1 MRRVQLETEVMMPML
16 PHLDELSEKHRNL
29 EQKIEE
35 ALSHPSMD
43 PVVVSKLKREK
54 LKLKDK
60 ISKLQVTAV
69 Q

>member
-1 MRRVQLETEVMMPML
+1 MPML
-16 PHLDELSEKHRNL
+16 PHVDELSEKHRSL
-29 EQKIEE
+29 ELKIEE

-43 PVVVSKLKREK
+43 PVVVSELKREK

-60 ISKLQVTAV
+60 ISKLQVPAI